1 MAATMSQSGTKRV
14 LLMQGNEACA
24 QAALDVGMRF
34 FAGYPITPST
44 EIAEILSER
53 LPRLGG
59 TFIQMEDEI
68 ASVGAILGASLAGRK
83 TMTAT
88 SGPGF
93 SLMQELIGLGCIC
106 EIPCVIVNVQ
116 RGGPSTGLP
125 TAPAQGDIMQARW
138 GTHGD
143 HPAVVLSP
151 SSVTEMYELTVAAF
165 NIAESLRT
173 PVILL
178 PDEIVAH
185 MREKIEIPESLE
197 IVERRKPLQ
206 PPDSYKPYAIAE
218 GEFVPRVANFGEGYR
233 FNVTSL
239 IHDETGFPTGS
250 PQVTATLLK
259 RLMQKVENCRK
270 EITFTDSRDLEDAR
284 VVLFACGST
293 ARSMKQAAR
302 EARRKG
308 RRVGWIKTST
318 IWPFPDEL
326 FKNLPPSVET
336 VLVCE
341 MNLGQLVYEVQ
352 RAAPEKIRV
361 ASVAIANGCFIT
373 PGDIDAGI
381 EAVYQERT

>member
-1 MAATMSQSGTKRV
+1 MPETKPQAASQV

-24 QAALDVGMRF
+24 QAAIDAGMRF

-53 LPRLGG
+53 LPRVGG

-68 ASVGAILGASLAGRK
+68 ASMGAILGASLAGRK
-83 TMTAT
+83 TLTAT

-93 SLMQELIGLGCIC
+93 SLMQELIGLGCLC

-125 TAPAQGDIMQARW
+125 TAPSQGDIMQARW

-143 HPAVVLSP
+143 HPAVVLTP

-165 NIAESLRT
+165 NIAEALRQ

-178 PDEIVAH
+178 PDEIISH
-185 MREKIEIPESLE
+185 MREKIVIPETLK
-197 IVERRKPLQ
+197 IVNRPKPDQ
-206 PPDSYKPYAIAE
+206 PPEKYKPYAIAK
-218 GEFVPRVANFGEGYR
+218 GEFVPRVADFGEGYR

-250 PQVTATLLK
+250 PQITEALVK
-259 RLMQKVENCRK
+259 RLMQKVENARK
-270 EITFTDSRDLEDAR
+270 EITFTESKDLEDAE
-284 VVLFACGST
+284 VVLFSCGST
-293 ARSMKQAAR
+293 VRSMKRAAR
-302 EARRKG
+302 DAREKG
-308 RRVGWIKTST
+308 LKVGWIKTCT
-318 IWPFPDEL
+318 VWPFPDEL
-326 FKNLPPSVET
+326 FQNLPKSVKT

-341 MNLGQLVYEVQ
+341 MNLGQLVHEVE
-352 RAAPEKIRV
+352 RAAPERIQV
-361 ASVAIANGCFIT
+361 GSVGVVNGTFIT
-373 PGDIDAGI
+373 PGDILKQI
-381 EAVYQERT
+381 EAVY